1 MIDYA
6 SLFCGAGLFDIPFE
20 LPEFRC
26 VLATDSD
33 HEACLWYGRNRIAP
47 VLTRDV
53 GELHPQI
60 AAKLVLCTPPC
71 QQFSLVNP
79 KAKGFNDK
87 HTARLFRHAARVCRE
102 MSAELVLLENVEG
115 LVRRGW
121 APAVTEVF
129 AEYGFSGQWK
139 VMDASDYGV
148 PQRRKRVVFAFDR
161 HGKEFPWPEPEPG
174 ARQCSVA
181 TTATTLAESR
191 LLQQIPAWFRLPA
204 GRAGRRMSGNGV
216 PLGLAN
222 AIRDAALRFFS
233 QAPGP
238 PARSQ

>member
-6 SLFCGAGLFDIPFE
+6 SLFCGVGLFDIPFE
-20 LPEFRC
+20 PPEFRC

-47 VLTRDV
+47 VLARDI
-53 GELHPQI
+53 GELHPQV
-60 AAKLVLCTPPC
+60 AAELVLCTPPC
-71 QQFSLVNP
+71 QQFSLANP
-79 KAKGFNDK
+79 KARGFDDGR
-87 HTARLFRHAARVCRE
+87 TAYLFRHAARACRD

-121 APAVTEVF
+121 APAVMEVF

-139 VMDASDYGV
+139 VMDASGYGV
-148 PQRRKRVVFAFDR
+148 PQRRKRVVFAFSKR
-161 HGKEFPWPEPEPG
+161 GEEFPWPEPRPG
-174 ARQCSVA
+174 AHQRSVA

-191 LLQQIPAWFRLPA
+191 RLQQVPAWFRLPP

-216 PLGLAN
+216 PLGLAI

-233 QAPGP
+233 
-238 PARSQ
+238 